1 MTSTPDMRVAP
12 NLHSAKAEARR
23 AAQDVRALAWATWR
37 KQSPSVAAE
46 TLADHI
52 APVLVELTACTGQRA
67 PSPVVASAYLPMR
80 TELDPL
86 GLLSALAE
94 TGLTTALPVVGA
106 RDTPLLFRAWN
117 PGDPTVTA
125 GFGTREPP
133 SDCPL
138 VEPILLLVPLLAFDK
153 RGYRLG
159 YGGGYY
165 DRTLR
170 LLRSR
175 GPVCAIGIAFDE
187 QMIDAVPHLDYDER
201 LNAVVTPAG
210 LQRFVV

>member
-23 AAQDVRALAWATWR
+23 AAQGVRALAWATWR

-46 TLADHI
+46 TLAG
-52 APVLVELTACTGQRA
+52 LVESVLIAMRASTGNGA
-67 PSPVVASAYLPMR
+67 PSPSVASAYLPMR
-80 TELDPL
+80 TELDPIA
-86 GLLSALAE
+86 LLAALAR
-94 TGLTTALPVVGA
+94 TGMKTALPVVAA
-106 RDTPLLFRAWN
+106 RAMPLLFRAWT
-117 PGDPTVTA
+117 PGDPTCPA

-133 SDCPL
+133 PDRPT
-138 VEPILLLVPLLAFDK
+138 VEPTLLLVPLLAFDAS
-153 RGYRLG
+153 GYRLG

-175 GPVCAIGIAFDE
+175 GPVCAIG
-187 QMIDAVPHLDYDER
+187 
-201 LNAVVTPAG
+201 VVTPAG